1 MGSTVTGEEEEEEEE
16 MVVTLQFRQITPDPG
31 DFLDPLPASPTP
43 PLVRS
48 CCLESKGFG
57 RQVPSSGLKINR
69 GMAVLSPNK
78 EEEVKLD
85 FEKDA
90 KNSSLWLP
98 ARRSDILTME

>member
-1 MGSTVTGEEEEEEEE
+1 MGSTGTGEEEEEEEE
-16 MVVTLQFRQITPDPG
+16 EMAVTLLQFRQITPDPG

-48 CCLESKGFG
+48 YCLESRGFG
-57 RQVPSSGLKINR
+57 RQVASSGLKINR

-78 EEEVKLD
+78 EEEVD
-85 FEKDA
+85 VEKYA

-98 ARRSDILTME
+98 ARR